1 MTPLKTLQQLSISLT
16 VKPKTFTM
24 TYKALCE
31 WPLTSS
37 MTSPPYC
44 LLVPAPSDP
53 VVLASSLSPEYPR
66 QLPPWG
72 LFPLPGTLFSMSFH
86 G

>member
-53 VVLASSLSPEYPR
+53 VVLASSLSHEYPR
-66 QLPPWG
+66 HTASVGPLSSAWHP
-72 LFPLPGTLFSMSFH
+72 LFHVVSC
-86 G
+86 